1 MDYPVRKG
9 LESQL
14 KVHGMSTSYF
24 VIYCIVIAVLVVS
37 VVGFLI
43 SAMSENG
50 SFFSFIVAFVLCALC
65 SVILRI
71 VLINLSVDKRYNKFS
86 KKIYV
91 ISNKDLLN
99 SL

>member
-1 MDYPVRKG
+1 MDFPVRKG

-14 KVHGMSTSYF
+14 KVHGMNTSYF
-24 VIYCIVIAVLVVS
+24 VIYCIAMAVLIIFS
-37 VVGFLI
+37 VGFFI
-43 SAMSENG
+43 SAMGENG
-50 SFFSFIVAFVLCALC
+50 SFLSFMVAFILCALC

-71 VLINLSVDKRYNKFS
+71 VLINLSVDKKYNKFS
-86 KKIYV
+86 KEIYV

>member
-14 KVHGMSTSYF
+14 KVHGMNTSYF
-24 VIYCIVIAVLVVS
+24 VIYCIVIAILVIF
-37 VVGFLI
+37 VVGFLT
-43 SAMSENG
+43 SAMSGNG
-50 SFFSFIVAFVLCALC
+50 SFLSFMVAFVLCALC

-71 VLINLSVDKRYNKFS
+71 VLINISVDKRYNKFS

>member
-14 KVHGMSTSYF
+14 KVHGMRTTYF
-24 VIYCIVIAVLVVS
+24 GIYCVIIAVLIIF
-37 VVGFLI
+37 VVGFLT
-43 SAMSENG
+43 SAMSGNG
-50 SFFSFIVAFVLCALC
+50 SFLSFMVAFVLCALC

-71 VLINLSVDKRYNKFS
+71 VFINISVDKRYNKFS

>member
-14 KVHGMSTSYF
+14 KVHGMNTSYF
-24 VIYCIVIAVLVVS
+24 IIYCIAIAVLLVF

-43 SAMSENG
+43 SAMSGDG
-50 SFFSFIVAFVLCALC
+50 SFYSFIVAFILCALC

-71 VLINLSVDKRYNKFS
+71 VLINISVDKRYNKFS

>member
-1 MDYPVRKG
+1 MDFPVRKG

-14 KVHGMSTSYF
+14 KVHGMNTSYF
-24 VIYCIVIAVLVVS
+24 VIYCIAMAVLIIFS
-37 VVGFLI
+37 VGFFI
-43 SAMSENG
+43 SAMSEKG
-50 SFFSFIVAFVLCALC
+50 SFLSFMVAFVLCALC

-86 KKIYV
+86 KEIYV

>member
-14 KVHGMSTSYF
+14 KVHGMNTGYF
-24 VIYCIVIAVLVVS
+24 VTYCIAIAVLVIF
-37 VVGFLI
+37 VVGFLT
-43 SAMSENG
+43 SAMSGNG
-50 SFFSFIVAFVLCALC
+50 SFFSFMVAFVLCALC

-71 VLINLSVDKRYNKFS
+71 VLINISVDKRYNKFS